1 MPPRNHRDW
10 TKTPKVEHISSSIYS
25 SHDIYKQEQENIF
38 SKVWVPMCHIS
49 EMYNEGNY
57 RTSQI
62 AGQNVMAVNTKE
74 GVKAY
79 RNYGFN
85 SAFGYCSCTNRNS

>member
-25 SHDIYKQEQENIF
+25 SHEIYKQEQENIF

-49 EMYNEGNY
+49 EMY
-57 RTSQI
+57 
-62 AGQNVMAVNTKE
+62 
-74 GVKAY
+74 VKVITELH
-79 RNYGFN
+79 RLLV
-85 SAFGYCSCTNRNS
+85 RM